1 MSVFIP
7 EIGFRSGDGLMLA
20 QPVTVMKDDDR
31 ALRVL
36 RLAATD
42 AGTELAFQVR
52 DPQLEK
58 DCATGRLDYRERIG
72 EFRLRDGTGAH
83 VPQIPGPGNG
93 SSFGSDG
100 FGAFGRRVVFAPI
113 ATEAVTLEVRGD
125 LGDWDVP
132 LELVPIAEG
141 AVVPAT
147 AIDAVD
153 EAHGV
158 TLRVV
163 ALAQMNDR
171 TVLDVRATAGPYAK
185 AIEIGGWLMS
195 HGRDAF
201 ALIDENGHKFKEVG
215 MRDRMKMRRISG
227 TTAVAFPR
235 TDSRALTLVVPSVI
249 VQESEGELEFDL
261 PIFAP
266 TDLLFG
272 RHPVRV
278 QYASA
283 VDVLPAT
290 PGEAAQPGI
299 EIQFGSATWHD
310 DRRVVLPGPVFVDGS
325 HVQWSVTGRVEAGT
339 TSLNIP
345 MPDGASARKVTMR
358 EPVVAVR
365 GPWEVKWRR

>member
-1 MSVFIP
+1 
-7 EIGFRSGDGLMLA
+7 
-20 QPVTVMKDDDR
+20 
-31 ALRVL
+31 
-36 RLAATD
+36 
-42 AGTELAFQVR
+42 
-52 DPQLEK
+52 
-58 DCATGRLDYRERIG
+58 
-72 EFRLRDGTGAH
+72 
-83 VPQIPGPGNG
+83 
-93 SSFGSDG
+93 
-100 FGAFGRRVVFAPI
+100 
-113 ATEAVTLEVRGD
+113 
-125 LGDWDVP
+125 
-132 LELVPIAEG
+132 
-141 AVVPAT
+141 
-147 AIDAVD
+147 
-153 EAHGV
+153 
-158 TLRVV
+158 
-163 ALAQMNDR
+163 
-171 TVLDVRATAGPYAK
+171 
-185 AIEIGGWLMS
+185 
-195 HGRDAF
+195 
-201 ALIDENGHKFKEVG
+201 